1 METNRTRQI
10 KLRHLSAFVEIVK
23 HGSLKAAANHI
34 HLSQSAISKTL
45 QDLEKI
51 LGTEL
56 LRRDRGGIELT
67 REGRVF
73 RQFAEQGLAALSHG
87 IESIDAIST
96 RHGTPLRIGCLPSV
110 AASVLP
116 DVILNF
122 ATLSPATP
130 LVVEDGRI
138 ENMLDRLRSNELDL
152 VLGRMAR
159 PETMKGL
166 SFTQLYSEQ
175 VVFVAA
181 PDHPLVDA
189 TDVRALQSGFTL
201 YPPVGAAI
209 RSSVDQFMITQGAND
224 WPNRLETVS
233 CPFGRAMTLGPA
245 RPVWIISQGVV
256 AQDIDV
262 GRLVRLP
269 IDTNSMAGPIG
280 IMARSEE
287 DPMPATRLF
296 RRSLLEMSTTNPAP

>member
-1 METNRTRQI
+1 METNKLRQI

-23 HGSLKAAANHI
+23 HGSLKAAANRI

-56 LRRDRGGIELT
+56 LLRDRGGIELT
-67 REGRVF
+67 REGMVF

-87 IESIDAIST
+87 IESIDAVSAG
-96 RHGTPLRIGCLPSV
+96 RGTSLRIGCLPSV

-116 DVILNF
+116 DVILKF
-122 ATLSPATP
+122 TTLSPSTP
-130 LVVEDGRI
+130 LIVEDGRI

-152 VLGRMAR
+152 VLGRMAH

-166 SFTQLYSEQ
+166 SFTQLYNEQ

-181 PDHPLVDA
+181 PDHPLADA

-209 RSSVDQFMITQGAND
+209 RPSVDQFIIAQGAGD
-224 WPNRLETVS
+224 WANRLETVS
-233 CPFGRAMTLGPA
+233 GPFGRAMTLGPA
-245 RPVWIISQGVV
+245 RPVWIMSQGVV
-256 AQDIDV
+256 ARDIEA

-269 IDTNSMAGPIG
+269 IDTSSMAGPIG

-287 DPMPATRLF
+287 DPMPSIRLF
-296 RRSLLEMSTTNPAP
+296 RQALLTMSTSN